1 MFVLSSWYLIVI
13 CDYKQMSTFGM
24 FLLPSFEFAMFM
36 LQVLNMSIFS
46 LLPWCVYL
54 LADVMCSVGIPNV
67 VDVV

>member
-1 MFVLSSWYLIVI
+1 
-13 CDYKQMSTFGM
+13 MSTFGM

-36 LQVLNMSIFS
+36 LQVLNMSHFQFTA
-46 LLPWCVYL
+46 LVCVYL